1 MRDSVERFVA
11 NGGNVAFFRGNVCRW
26 QVRVENNNRTMVCY
40 RYRVADDPLAGTDN
54 ERVTVNWYAAPVD
67 RPGNRMTGVDSRK
80 TLQASFKAADPQKR
94 GSALTF
100 LSVVGPS
107 LVAQGRKRSTKHSS
121 QKAAELQY
129 DPSLHTQMGRSAGK
143 RHSGWLTVMWVFA
156 ADECFASTAVQRRWM
171 NLEDNSRLVA

>member
-11 NGGNVAFFRGNVCRW
+11 NGGNVAFFSGNVCRW

-107 LVAQGRKRSTKHSS
+107 LVAQGRKT
-121 QKAAELQY
+121 QY
-129 DPSLHTQMGRSAGK
+129 
-143 RHSGWLTVMWVFA
+143 
-156 ADECFASTAVQRRWM
+156 
-171 NLEDNSRLVA
+171 